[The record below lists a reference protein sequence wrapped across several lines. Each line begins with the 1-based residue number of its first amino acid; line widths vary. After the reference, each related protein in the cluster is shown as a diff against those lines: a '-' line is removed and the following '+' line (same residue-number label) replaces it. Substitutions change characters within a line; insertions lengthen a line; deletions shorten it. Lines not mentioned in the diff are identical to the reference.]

1 MNNYTAHASIRCQ
14 QRCIPPLI
22 NQWLSDFGAKEHDG
36 HGCVKRFFNKQSIKR
51 LKKEF
56 GSEPVKLLSKY
67 LNAYQVE
74 VYESDNI
81 VTSGYLT
88 KRIKRG

>member
-1 MNNYTAHASIRCQ
+1 MNNYTSHSSIRCQ

-22 NQWLSDFGAKEHDG
+22 NQWLCEFGAKQHDG
-36 HGCVKRFFNKQSIKR
+36 HGCVKRFFNKQSIKK
-51 LKKEF
+51 LKQKF
-56 GSEPVKLLSKY
+56 GSEPIKLLSKY

-74 VYESDNI
+74 VYEGGNI

-88 KRIKRG
+88 KKIKRG